1 MSVEPLTA
9 SAVLVTIVATVISA
23 VTHPVV
29 GDAAMV
35 PTLKLGGRTELI
47 CKDRG
52 KMLPNLIWVTL
63 CKNRFITIF
72 NFFYIEM
79 RTMLNELFNSDPML
93 VVFIY

>member
-52 KMLPNLIWVTL
+52 TFLLNVIWVT
-63 CKNRFITIF
+63 FVSE
-72 NFFYIEM
+72 YIYHQ
-79 RTMLNELFNSDPML
+79 
-93 VVFIY
+93 IYHHILKLLI